1 MQSYDHSTVGPLLS
15 LRNYPN
21 LNLAYRWL
29 EPRREREGFPPG
41 FTQGEGM
48 DLEPAVSTSPMEI
61 SRARRY
67 EIGTSIRYRVRGER
81 EWHEGV
87 TENISISGM
96 LIRAD
101 RSLDPR
107 TAVEMRFFLPVE
119 LDGECAAEVFCRG
132 LVIRSSK
139 CRIPANTVT
148 IAVKI
153 AHSRFIRQ
161 MDSGKDVT
169 RDATHGNRRLAL

>member
-1 MQSYDHSTVGPLLS
+1 MDSDCAASTPQM
-15 LRNYPN
+15 
-21 LNLAYRWL
+21 
-29 EPRREREGFPPG
+29 ER
-41 FTQGEGM
+41 
-48 DLEPAVSTSPMEI
+48 

-67 EIGTSIRYRVRGER
+67 EIGTVIRYRVRGER

-87 TENISISGM
+87 TENISTSGV
-96 LIRAD
+96 LIRTD
-101 RSLDPR
+101 RSLESK
-107 TAVEMRFFLPVE
+107 TAIEMRFFLPVE
-119 LDGECAAEVFCRG
+119 LDGETAAEVFCRG

-161 MDSGKDVT
+161 MGGREEVADSLHGT
-169 RDATHGNRRLAL
+169 RRFAL